1 MSERPILFI
10 APMVRAILREID
22 TPGTGKTQTRRVLKP
37 QPQGISAA
45 RRVRN
50 VCYQI
55 TPESDRC
62 TVDFKAPIFAPG
74 DRLWVRE
81 TWTTANSAVGP
92 GVGYRADSGFIQ
104 PEYDGP
110 DFGAGPSYDYDK
122 YPGDYSMWYEDL
134 LSGAPGHGWK
144 PGIHMPR
151 WASRLTLH
159 VTDVRV
165 QRLQD
170 ISEDDAVAEG
180 IEAREI
186 RAVPERWGVPPETWW
201 FGTEAGRRTAKAAFG
216 DLWDSLNAERAPW
229 TRNPWVVAVTF
240 RPELCNIDSAYG
252 AVAKR
257 EATN

>member
-1 MSERPILFI
+1 MTDRPILFSG
-10 APMVRAILREID
+10 PMVRAILEGR
-22 TPGTGKTQTRRVLKP
+22 KTVTRRVLKP

-62 TVDFKAPIFAPG
+62 TVDFKAPIYAPG

-81 TWTTANSAVGP
+81 AFSYDRLDVDCDGILPPW
-92 GVGYRADSGFIQ
+92 YWADSNPGSGDWTR
-104 PEYDGP
+104 PK
-110 DFGAGPSYDYDK
+110 PS
-122 YPGDYSMWYEDL
+122 
-134 LSGAPGHGWK
+134 
-144 PGIHMPR
+144 IHMPR

-170 ISEDDAVAEG
+170 ISEDDARAEG

-229 TRNPWVVAVTF
+229 ARNPWVVAVTF

-257 EATN
+257 EATE